1 MPIDRIRRI
10 SLSVLALAGA
20 FAAIAGAQPVGAWA
34 STSDTGFV
42 WPARGSSVYA
52 TRGSITVTWAAAPKT
67 NSWRVARFVAPLD
80 WTGGCSGASGFT
92 RDETTTVHKASATFA
107 DHLADRCY

>member
-10 SLSVLALAGA
+10 SLCVLALAGA

-42 WPARGSSVYA
+42 WPARESSVYA
-52 TRGSITVTWAAAPKT
+52 VKGSITVTWTAAPKT
-67 NSWRVARFVAPLD
+67 TSWRVARQVTSLD
-80 WTGGCSGASGFT
+80 WTGGCSDASGFA
-92 RDETTTVHKASATFA
+92 RDEVVVVHKALATFA
-107 DHLADRCY
+107 DHRADRCY